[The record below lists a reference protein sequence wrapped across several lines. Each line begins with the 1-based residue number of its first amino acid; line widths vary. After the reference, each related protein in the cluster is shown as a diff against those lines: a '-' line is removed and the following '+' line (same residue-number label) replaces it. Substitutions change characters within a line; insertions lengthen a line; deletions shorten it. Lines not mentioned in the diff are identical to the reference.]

1 MKLSEIKQF
10 KPKRAIK
17 PKKPLKP
24 RKLLKPTIIIDTKV
38 DKTDE
43 E

>member
-1 MKLSEIKQF
+1 MKLSEIKPI
-10 KPKRAIK
+10 KPKPAIK

-24 RKLLKPTIIIDTKV
+24 RKLLKPTIIINTKL

-43 E
+43 N